1 MSACVSSLISSA
13 IGHPGRLAAM
23 AAMSPQG
30 LLEALGAVTD
40 PRKRRGVRHRFIS
53 IDFVFGAATAAYQ
66 VEGAASE
73 GGRGP
78 SIWDDFAA
86 TPGAIA
92 DQMTGEFA
100 DDHYHRYLE
109 DVQIMAD
116 LGVTAYRFSISWSR
130 IQPDGVGPANPEG
143 IAFYRRLAKALIE
156 HGITPYA
163 TLYHWDL
170 PSALEEKGGWLNRQT
185 ADLFAQYAR
194 VVAAGLGDLV
204 TNWITLNEP
213 WCSAFLG
220 YASGI
225 HAPGKQVGTR
235 ASHAAHHLLLG
246 HGRAV
251 SAIRAV
257 RADAT
262 IGITLNLYS
271 VKAAS
276 GSDQDKDAARRVDGL
291 QNRFFLDPVLRG
303 GYPADVLYDLGE
315 QEWFAANPASDAAEI
330 AVGIDFLGINY
341 YSRHTAEAGEV
352 TAGEAS
358 ANPGSEFV
366 RMVDTGAPRTQMGW
380 DVHPDGLLDVLAM
393 ANERRP
399 ELPLYV
405 TENGAAYED
414 EVREDGQILD
424 EERRDYIEKHL
435 RVCAD
440 AVRQGLPLK
449 GYFAWSLMDNY
460 EWAWGYTRRFGIVY
474 VDYETQARTVKLS
487 GKWLAG
493 VLGGAAAAD
502 RPVSV

>member
-1 MSACVSSLISSA
+1 
-13 IGHPGRLAAM
+13 M

-204 TNWITLNEP
+204 TNWIP
-213 WCSAFLG
+213 
-220 YASGI
+220 
-225 HAPGKQVGTR
+225 
-235 ASHAAHHLLLG
+235 
-246 HGRAV
+246 
-251 SAIRAV
+251 
-257 RADAT
+257 
-262 IGITLNLYS
+262 
-271 VKAAS
+271 
-276 GSDQDKDAARRVDGL
+276 
-291 QNRFFLDPVLRG
+291 
-303 GYPADVLYDLGE
+303 
-315 QEWFAANPASDAAEI
+315 
-330 AVGIDFLGINY
+330 
-341 YSRHTAEAGEV
+341 
-352 TAGEAS
+352 
-358 ANPGSEFV
+358 
-366 RMVDTGAPRTQMGW
+366 APRCFVW
-380 DVHPDGLLDVLAM
+380 
-393 ANERRP
+393 
-399 ELPLYV
+399 
-405 TENGAAYED
+405 
-414 EVREDGQILD
+414 
-424 EERRDYIEKHL
+424 
-435 RVCAD
+435 
-440 AVRQGLPLK
+440 AV
-449 GYFAWSLMDNY
+449 
-460 EWAWGYTRRFGIVY
+460 
-474 VDYETQARTVKLS
+474 
-487 GKWLAG
+487 
-493 VLGGAAAAD
+493 
-502 RPVSV
+502 